1 MVNKFGSELK
11 NIRKTLGISQ
21 RELSNDGKI
30 VSKSSLQRIEND
42 KQTPSVD
49 IASLLLQRLDISSP
63 EMEYRLNNFSL
74 SEKEKLINEF
84 REIGSS
90 ANVAG
95 INSLL
100 IKMKNFLQSNYS
112 AYISNL
118 ILILESLTL
127 FQEEQSFENA
137 RKIVTPIWQ
146 SLEKRDE
153 WLYKDILLISNIIYM
168 FDGET
173 FLNMKNRLLFFINKY
188 YHLGTV

>member
-146 SLEKRDE
+146 S
-153 WLYKDILLISNIIYM
+153 
-168 FDGET
+168 
-173 FLNMKNRLLFFINKY
+173 
-188 YHLGTV
+188 

>member
-146 SLEKRDE
+146 
-153 WLYKDILLISNIIYM
+153 
-168 FDGET
+168 
-173 FLNMKNRLLFFINKY
+173 
-188 YHLGTV
+188 

>member
-21 RELSNDGKI
+21 RELSNDGII

-146 SLEKRDE
+146 
-153 WLYKDILLISNIIYM
+153 
-168 FDGET
+168 
-173 FLNMKNRLLFFINKY
+173 
-188 YHLGTV
+188 

>member
-21 RELSNDGKI
+21 RELSNDGII

-137 RKIVTPIWQ
+137 RK
-146 SLEKRDE
+146 
-153 WLYKDILLISNIIYM
+153 
-168 FDGET
+168 
-173 FLNMKNRLLFFINKY
+173 
-188 YHLGTV
+188 

>member
-21 RELSNDGKI
+21 RELSNDGII

-127 FQEEQSFENA
+127 
-137 RKIVTPIWQ
+137 
-146 SLEKRDE
+146 
-153 WLYKDILLISNIIYM
+153 
-168 FDGET
+168 
-173 FLNMKNRLLFFINKY
+173 
-188 YHLGTV
+188 

>member
-21 RELSNDGKI
+21 RELSNDGII

-137 RKIVTPIWQ
+137 RKIVTPIW
-146 SLEKRDE
+146 
-153 WLYKDILLISNIIYM
+153 
-168 FDGET
+168 
-173 FLNMKNRLLFFINKY
+173 
-188 YHLGTV
+188 

>member
-21 RELSNDGKI
+21 RELSNDGII

-137 RKIVTPIWQ
+137 RKIV
-146 SLEKRDE
+146 
-153 WLYKDILLISNIIYM
+153 
-168 FDGET
+168 
-173 FLNMKNRLLFFINKY
+173 
-188 YHLGTV
+188 

>member
-21 RELSNDGKI
+21 RELSNDGII

-153 WLYKDILLISNIIYM
+153 WLYKDILL
-168 FDGET
+168 
-173 FLNMKNRLLFFINKY
+173 
-188 YHLGTV
+188 

>member
-21 RELSNDGKI
+21 RELSNDGII

-127 FQEEQSFENA
+127 FQEEQ
-137 RKIVTPIWQ
+137 
-146 SLEKRDE
+146 
-153 WLYKDILLISNIIYM
+153 
-168 FDGET
+168 
-173 FLNMKNRLLFFINKY
+173 
-188 YHLGTV
+188 

>member
-153 WLYKDILLISNIIYM
+153 WLYKDILL
-168 FDGET
+168 
-173 FLNMKNRLLFFINKY
+173 
-188 YHLGTV
+188 

>member
-127 FQEEQSFENA
+127 FQEEQSFE
-137 RKIVTPIWQ
+137 
-146 SLEKRDE
+146 
-153 WLYKDILLISNIIYM
+153 
-168 FDGET
+168 
-173 FLNMKNRLLFFINKY
+173 
-188 YHLGTV
+188 

>member
-137 RKIVTPIWQ
+137 RK
-146 SLEKRDE
+146 
-153 WLYKDILLISNIIYM
+153 
-168 FDGET
+168 
-173 FLNMKNRLLFFINKY
+173 
-188 YHLGTV
+188 

>member
-153 WLYKDILLISNIIYM
+153 WLYKDIL
-168 FDGET
+168 
-173 FLNMKNRLLFFINKY
+173 
-188 YHLGTV
+188 

>member
-21 RELSNDGKI
+21 RELSNDGII

-127 FQEEQSFENA
+127 FQ
-137 RKIVTPIWQ
+137 
-146 SLEKRDE
+146 
-153 WLYKDILLISNIIYM
+153 
-168 FDGET
+168 
-173 FLNMKNRLLFFINKY
+173 
-188 YHLGTV
+188 

>member
-127 FQEEQSFENA
+127 FQEEQS
-137 RKIVTPIWQ
+137 
-146 SLEKRDE
+146 
-153 WLYKDILLISNIIYM
+153 
-168 FDGET
+168 
-173 FLNMKNRLLFFINKY
+173 
-188 YHLGTV
+188 

>member
-137 RKIVTPIWQ
+137 RKIVTP
-146 SLEKRDE
+146 
-153 WLYKDILLISNIIYM
+153 
-168 FDGET
+168 
-173 FLNMKNRLLFFINKY
+173 
-188 YHLGTV
+188 

>member
-21 RELSNDGKI
+21 RELSNDGII

-188 YHLGTV
+188 YHLG

>member
-137 RKIVTPIWQ
+137 RKIGFCC
-146 SLEKRDE
+146 
-153 WLYKDILLISNIIYM
+153 KDQKTNNFIYILPPTMQESPSI
-168 FDGET
+168 
-173 FLNMKNRLLFFINKY
+173 
-188 YHLGTV
+188 V

>member
-137 RKIVTPIWQ
+137 RKIVTPI
-146 SLEKRDE
+146 
-153 WLYKDILLISNIIYM
+153 
-168 FDGET
+168 
-173 FLNMKNRLLFFINKY
+173 
-188 YHLGTV
+188 

>member
-21 RELSNDGKI
+21 RELSNDGII

-100 IKMKNFLQSNYS
+100 IKMK
-112 AYISNL
+112 
-118 ILILESLTL
+118 
-127 FQEEQSFENA
+127 
-137 RKIVTPIWQ
+137 
-146 SLEKRDE
+146 
-153 WLYKDILLISNIIYM
+153 
-168 FDGET
+168 
-173 FLNMKNRLLFFINKY
+173 
-188 YHLGTV
+188 

>member
-21 RELSNDGKI
+21 RELSNDGII

-153 WLYKDILLISNIIYM
+153 WLYKDILLIS
-168 FDGET
+168 
-173 FLNMKNRLLFFINKY
+173 
-188 YHLGTV
+188 

>member
-21 RELSNDGKI
+21 RELSNDGII

-146 SLEKRDE
+146 S
-153 WLYKDILLISNIIYM
+153 
-168 FDGET
+168 
-173 FLNMKNRLLFFINKY
+173 
-188 YHLGTV
+188 

>member
-21 RELSNDGKI
+21 RELSNDGII

-153 WLYKDILLISNIIYM
+153 WLYKDIL
-168 FDGET
+168 
-173 FLNMKNRLLFFINKY
+173 
-188 YHLGTV
+188 

>member
-21 RELSNDGKI
+21 RELSNDGII

-153 WLYKDILLISNIIYM
+153 WLYKD
-168 FDGET
+168 
-173 FLNMKNRLLFFINKY
+173 
-188 YHLGTV
+188 

>member
-137 RKIVTPIWQ
+137 RKI
-146 SLEKRDE
+146 
-153 WLYKDILLISNIIYM
+153 
-168 FDGET
+168 
-173 FLNMKNRLLFFINKY
+173 
-188 YHLGTV
+188 

>member
-153 WLYKDILLISNIIYM
+153 WLY
-168 FDGET
+168 
-173 FLNMKNRLLFFINKY
+173 
-188 YHLGTV
+188 